1 MKFTRRDFLRGG
13 LITAAALAVGL
24 KPDEII
30 FSPVV
35 DLFADFEYYWPM
47 DGDFLDGVPHDP
59 EQIARAFRMPPVTKP
74 ITWPDMEAALRKMAR
89 RPDNSAYFAWLE
101 EAWLE
106 LQFLHGDPRFH
117 CRGVLVV
124 KGDEHA

>member
-30 FSPVV
+30 FSPGV

-47 DGDFLDGVPHDP
+47 DGDFLD
-59 EQIARAFRMPPVTKP
+59 
-74 ITWPDMEAALRKMAR
+74 ALRHNRDAIYDGAAGGGKTPHPADMIEQLLLVTER
-89 RPDNSAYFAWLE
+89 E
-101 EAWLE
+101 ME
-106 LQFLHGDPRFH
+106 FLHGDPRFH